1 MSFALLTVSFVL
13 PPVLTVLRPLVVLSV
28 FRPLLTV
35 SGVMSLE
42 ATVPVLLLPFTVSF
56 VLRMEMMLSMEKRG
70 QPSLSTGAL
79 QALRTPTWRRG
90 SAGQRELKVVGLC
103 VGVFVRA

>member
-1 MSFALLTVSFVL
+1 MAAVNCVTSATAAIGSVICVSVL
-13 PPVLTVLRPLVVLSV
+13 
-28 FRPLLTV
+28 RPLLTV

-42 ATVPVLLLPFTVSF
+42 ATVPVLLPPLTVSF

-79 QALRTPTWRRG
+79 QALRTPMWRAARG
-90 SAGQRELKVVGLC
+90 EALQDSVS
-103 VGVFVRA
+103 